1 MGEQEVAVY
10 YKNKSLEC
18 INSVEGMTKEKKK
31 DTIMKCHENIMT
43 EIMSKLNGETLDK
56 FKINVES
63 SLCQTNES
71 FKVCTKDLHKSW
83 W

>member
-1 MGEQEVAVY
+1 MGEQEMAVY

-18 INSVEGMTKEKKK
+18 INSVEGMTIDKKK
-31 DTIMKCHENIMT
+31 DTIMKCHENIMN

-71 FKVCTKDLHKSW
+71 FKKCTKDLHKNW